1 MAKRG
6 KILETTEDPIK
17 EFHLATM
24 SITKNKNGP
33 GTYGTCVSFDCLEHL
48 QYDVGYEQMEKV
60 LCTLKQTQTTKQAM
74 TKI

>member
-17 EFHLATM
+17 KFHFSTM
-24 SITKNKNGP
+24 SITKNKNGLGSL

-48 QYDVGYEQMEKV
+48 LYDVGYE
-60 LCTLKQTQTTKQAM
+60 
-74 TKI
+74 

>member
-17 EFHLATM
+17 EFHFSTM

-48 QYDVGYEQMEKV
+48 
-60 LCTLKQTQTTKQAM
+60 
-74 TKI
+74 